1 MLDDPDTCFADVSS
15 DFQQMWIFPLL
26 VLSVEGRLRVLVFKF
41 IRIHHF
47 LYEANI
53 VLFEMNIGFFG
64 YTLHGGT
71 VNIGGWQGEGFLC
84 AGRKDSQKKEK
95 VHGPA

>member
-1 MLDDPDTCFADVSS
+1 M
-15 DFQQMWIFPLL
+15 
-26 VLSVEGRLRVLVFKF
+26 RVLVFKF
-41 IRIHHF
+41 IPIHHL

-71 VNIGGWQGEGFLC
+71 VNIPKVGGRVRDSCGEI
-84 AGRKDSQKKEK
+84 KIHKKKKEK